1 MNKKIVFLR
10 GFNEKPVTES
20 GLESRFKLQCSSGNK
35 GFVLQVIVCDCIY
48 PLACGVLSLIHSHHS
63 SQPRLRE
70 PSNRNIKGLASA
82 HEISQFVIKI
92 ILTSK
97 RFSQNSCLGFSCVP
111 CFKSVLTLLS
121 CVLYTVTGC
130 LKIDAV
136 CRMGGTNDASERTPL
151 SKSK

>member
-48 PLACGVLSLIHSHHS
+48 PLACGVLSPIHSHHS
-63 SQPRLRE
+63 PQPRVRE

-82 HEISQFVIKI
+82 HEICQFVIKKYSHFQAF
-92 ILTSK
+92 LPK
-97 RFSQNSCLGFSCVP
+97 QLFRFFLCAMLQV
-111 CFKSVLTLLS
+111 CFNFALLCFVHS
-121 CVLYTVTGC
+121 HRLLENRCGLPNG
-130 LKIDAV
+130 
-136 CRMGGTNDASERTPL
+136 RH
-151 SKSK
+151 